1 MMKVSAIAK
10 YLDAELKIDAFQDS
24 SHNGLQVA
32 NSGKVKRICCGVD
45 ASLEFFELAHAYGA
59 NMVICHHGISWGDSM
74 ARITGLNYQRVS
86 ALLKYDM
93 ALYASH
99 LPLDAHP
106 TLGNNARICRTLGL
120 KTLKPFGMYNGKP
133 IGFEGRLP
141 KPRRFSSFERMVSE
155 KIGTPLHTWD
165 FGKKTVQSVAVVSG
179 GAAGE
184 IAEAGEKGIDVYLSG
199 EQSLAAYNLAREYG
213 VNAIF
218 AGHYATERF
227 GVQAVSER
235 LKKRFGVEVEFLDM
249 GIGV

>member
-1 MMKVSAIAK
+1 MDVSTITN
-10 YLDAELKIDAFQDS
+10 YLDRELKIDAFEDS

-32 NSGKVKRICCGVD
+32 NSGSVTKICCGVD
-45 ASLEFFELAHAYGA
+45 ASLEFFQEAHARGA
-59 NMVICHHGISWGDSM
+59 DMAICHHGISWGESL
-74 ARITGLNYQRVS
+74 AKITGLNYQRIS
-86 ALLKYDM
+86 KLLRYDM
-93 ALYASH
+93 ALYACH

-120 KTLKPFGMYNGKP
+120 KKLKPFGMYNGKL
-133 IGFEGRLP
+133 IGFEGTLP
-141 KPRRFSSFERMVSE
+141 KPRRFSTVERMVSE
-155 KIGTPLHTWD
+155 RIGTPLHTWD
-165 FGKKTVQSVAVVSG
+165 CGKKTVQTVAVVSG

-227 GVQAVSER
+227 GVIAVGDR
-235 LKKRFGVEVEFLDM
+235 LKKRFGVEVEFVDM
-249 GIGV
+249 GIAV